1 MCIRDS
7 PNICP
12 NTAVTA
18 RIFFMFAPR
27 LSGLRTLRS
36 AMTLKH
42 PNHDGKAVRQ
52 EGESLWARLRF
63 GILVFVILAALI
75 GVYVWAHF
83 PA

>member
-1 MCIRDS
+1 
-7 PNICP
+7 
-12 NTAVTA
+12 
-18 RIFFMFAPR
+18 
-27 LSGLRTLRS
+27 
-36 AMTLKH
+36 MTLKH

-63 GILVFVILAALI
+63 ALLVFGILVSLI

>member
-1 MCIRDS
+1 MR

-18 RIFFMFAPR
+18 RTFFMFAPR

-42 PNHDGKAVRQ
+42 PNHDGKTVRQ
-52 EGESLWARLRF
+52 EGEADRRIQES
-63 GILVFVILAALI
+63 VFLYIN
-75 GVYVWAHF
+75 F
-83 PA
+83 